1 MSLSSPPL
9 PVPPSAIN
17 RFSKGPYAND
27 DSMPSS
33 PISNTSTAV
42 SPQISPR
49 LEVPQAP
56 VQQQSLL
63 SVAFNQDHGC
73 FSCGTQ
79 TGFRIYNCDPL
90 KETFRREFDGAGI
103 LIVEMLFRYDP
114 SFWQDFK
121 VYSLF
126 KICFLLFFSS
136 P

>member
-9 PVPPSAIN
+9 PVPPSALN
-17 RFSKGPYAND
+17 RFSKSPYSND

-33 PISNTSTAV
+33 PISNTSTAA

-49 LEVPQAP
+49 LEVPQVPA
-56 VQQQSLL
+56 QQQSLL

-79 TGFRIYNCDPL
+79 TGFRIYNCDPF

-103 LIVEMLFRYDP
+103 SIVEMLFRYDILIGFR
-114 SFWQDFK
+114 SF
-121 VYSLF
+121 SACLG
-126 KICFLLFFSS
+126 LLFYLFL
-136 P
+136 